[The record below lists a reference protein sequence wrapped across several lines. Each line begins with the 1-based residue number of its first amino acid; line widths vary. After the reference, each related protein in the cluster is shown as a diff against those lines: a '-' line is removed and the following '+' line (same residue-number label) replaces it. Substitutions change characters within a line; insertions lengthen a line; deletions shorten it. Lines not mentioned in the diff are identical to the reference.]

1 MAISGNKKML
11 AAIAAGSLLVVGA
24 VTAAVMTGV
33 IPYSP
38 SKAKPEVNAGAQ
50 PAAAAPT
57 SGIKKQTA
65 SKTTTPANKVANTA
79 VIPVAKTC
87 ADCGVIEFIERF
99 TEKGQ
104 ATGGG
109 AIAGGLVGGI
119 VGHQIGKGRG
129 KDLATVAGA
138 VGGAI
143 AGHEIEKNAN
153 KVERYRVGVRM
164 NDGTSRQLILANSPN
179 AAVGDRIR
187 IVNGELIRD

>member
-38 SKAKPEVNAGAQ
+38 SQAKPEETAGTY
-50 PAAAAPT
+50 PTAAAPT

-65 SKTTTPANKVANTA
+65 SKTTAPANKVANTA
-79 VIPVAKTC
+79 AVPVPKTC
-87 ADCGVIEFIERF
+87 ADCGVIESIERF

-109 AIAGGLVGGI
+109 AIAGGLVGGV

-164 NDGTSRQLILANSPN
+164 NDGTSQQLILANSPN